1 MDAGMDTPRERHV
14 GAQVTDCMQQPS
26 RADDLTQS
34 HKNDPYVDSCG
45 PSHSLTLRMGRYQ
58 GPTSSTFA
66 RILEINSSN
75 LCHTML
81 WTTLVPAI
89 KWYHKIHVKYER
101 LVAEMSSPWLP
112 YLIQLVAMT
121 PSHASTSTII
131 SGGLHCEMGMFEAN
145 KRGDKQVLRKP

>member
-1 MDAGMDTPRERHV
+1 MTSLSPTKMTRMWTV
-14 GAQVTDCMQQPS
+14 V
-26 RADDLTQS
+26 DLLI
-34 HKNDPYVDSCG
+34 
-45 PSHSLTLRMGRYQ
+45 PSHLKWVDTRDRPAVL
-58 GPTSSTFA
+58 FA

-75 LCHTML
+75 LCHTVL

-121 PSHASTSTII
+121 PLPCLYKHDNLGRVA
-131 SGGLHCEMGMFEAN
+131 
-145 KRGDKQVLRKP
+145 LRNGHV